1 MENGKN
7 DNAAMWMV
15 AKIAGALLALW
26 FFFDVK
32 SGGALSTILYLTI
45 AVMLG
50 KLIINNGIGLAI
62 VLSDKIVESEMGESF
77 SEKAMRKIV
86 EASQK
91 KVGATNGDNP
101 DVKDMDLEAMR
112 AELARLHELEKQQ
125 QQEQAAS

>member
-1 MENGKN
+1 MEK
-7 DNAAMWMV
+7 DNAIMWMV
-15 AKIAGALLALW
+15 AKIAGSLLALW

-62 VLSDKIVESEMGESF
+62 ALSDKIVESEMGESF

-91 KVGATNGDNP
+91 KVGSTNGEHP
-101 DVKDMDLEAMR
+101 DVSKMNLDELR
-112 AELARLHELEKQQ
+112 AELERLEKIEKQQ
-125 QQEQAAS
+125 QQEQVA